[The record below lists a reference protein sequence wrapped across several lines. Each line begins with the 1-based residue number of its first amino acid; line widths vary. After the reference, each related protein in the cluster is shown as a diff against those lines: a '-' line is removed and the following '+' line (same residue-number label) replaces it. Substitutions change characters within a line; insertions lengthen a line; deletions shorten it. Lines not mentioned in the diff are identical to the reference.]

1 MMRSAI
7 GTYYAVYFGDVAS
20 AVAYCHSLVPFI
32 VPRGRVLVSEAHRPV
47 VWFHV
52 PPRST
57 ASATNGCYLF
67 ASEGALAA
75 ARRGGLD
82 TPLSGRVPR
91 SALPQGAVLLFG
103 EDGLE
108 TALPS
113 RFVARRGMSTPV
125 GQAQR
130 PATLHAERVR

>member
-7 GTYYAVYFGDVAS
+7 GTYYAVYFDDVAS

-32 VPRGRVLVSEAHRPV
+32 VPRGRMLVSDADRPV
-47 VWFHV
+47 VWFTF

-57 ASATNGCYLF
+57 ASTTNGCYLF

-91 SALPQGAVLLFG
+91 SALPPGAVLLFG
-103 EDGLE
+103 EDGPE

-113 RFVARRGMSTPV
+113 RFVARRGVSTPGV
-125 GQAQR
+125 RPGG
-130 PATLHAERVR
+130 PATLRAERVR

>member
-32 VPRGRVLVSEAHRPV
+32 VPRGRMLVSEAHRPV

-75 ARRGGLD
+75 ARHGNARWTGPTAGD
-82 TPLSGRVPR
+82 ASCRARSLSI
-91 SALPQGAVLLFG
+91 L
-103 EDGLE
+103 
-108 TALPS
+108 
-113 RFVARRGMSTPV
+113 
-125 GQAQR
+125 
-130 PATLHAERVR
+130 